1 MGQLPH
7 CMCTNTP
14 TPTPT
19 RTHTATQPHTHTH
32 AHTHTHTPARV
43 GHAYCIKRVL
53 LILLDRRR
61 LLAMDARRSGEREVL
76 MKLVLLWGVTAPRLR
91 GRRGRQKYGQSQ
103 RSGGST
109 ESRSTWPAG
118 VCAPSSP
125 PLSVQMHPA
134 RITRCDLSRHAAWVS
149 TSLSVCLRPS
159 VCTLCLYA
167 CDTCSMRFTY
177 AFDACSAPIIYDSF
191 PAFHHSNH
199 LGYIIHVFDACSAP
213 LYMCL
218 THAARHY
225 CSFHIHYHI
234 DRENLN
240 VL

>member
-1 MGQLPH
+1 
-7 CMCTNTP
+7 
-14 TPTPT
+14 
-19 RTHTATQPHTHTH
+19 
-32 AHTHTHTPARV
+32 
-43 GHAYCIKRVL
+43 
-53 LILLDRRR
+53 
-61 LLAMDARRSGEREVL
+61 MDARRSGEREVL
-76 MKLVLLWGVTAPRLR
+76 VKLVLLWGVTAPRLR
-91 GRRGRQKYGQSQ
+91 GRRGRQKYGRSQ

-109 ESRSTWPAG
+109 KSRSTWPAG

-167 CDTCSMRFTY
+167 CDTCSMRFMY

-191 PAFHHSNH
+191 PVVSLPFIIQII
-199 LGYIIHVFDACSAP
+199 LGI

-225 CSFHIHYHI
+225 CSFHIHYYI